1 MNFQP
6 VLPFAGL
13 SGWSFLE
20 RTRERQQEAFNA
32 STVVERDTEYFRE
45 NISSIKT
52 AADLVADRRLLSVAL
67 GAFGLDDDINNKYF
81 IQKVLEGG
89 TLETDTLANR
99 LADKRYQAMSKAF
112 GFGDFSVANTQL
124 SDFPDKIISAFQ
136 NQQFEISIGEQNSDM
151 RLALGVERDLD
162 DVLAKDTTENGL
174 WFSIMGTPT
183 LRRVFEQALGLPSSL
198 ALVGLDQQLKVFRD
212 RAEQI
217 FGNSEVTQFSNP
229 ESREKLT
236 RLFLIRSDAT
246 TQFSG
251 TTSGSTAVTL
261 LQNAGYGASLI

>member
-20 RTRERQQEAFNA
+20 RTRERQQEAFNS
-32 STVVERDTEYFRE
+32 STTIERDTEYFRE
-45 NISSIKT
+45 NISGITS

-81 IQKVLEGG
+81 IRKVLEDG
-89 TLETDTLANR
+89 TLETDALANR
-99 LADKRYQAMSKAF
+99 LADKRYLALSKAF
-112 GFGDFSVANTQL
+112 GFGDFSVSNTQL

-136 NQQFEISIGEQNSDM
+136 NRQFEISIGEQNSDM
-151 RLALGVERDLD
+151 RLALGVQRDLD
-162 DVLAKDTTENGL
+162 GILAKDTTENGL

-183 LRRVFEQALGLPSSL
+183 LRRVFETALGLPSSL
-198 ALVGLDQQLKVFRD
+198 VVVSLDQQLKVFKD

-217 FGNSEVTQFSNP
+217 FGSSELSQFSDP
-229 ESREKLT
+229 ENREKLT

-251 TTSGSTAVTL
+251 TSPGAAAVTL
-261 LQNAGYGASLI
+261 LQNAGYGTSLI